1 MLSDEDLIRLQVD
14 VDGLKTDVKNNSD
27 RITAASREFI
37 ELKTGIDRW
46 VQRGAGIVTGVLLM
60 VLYWS
65 GDLKTLLTFIS
76 GLIK

>member
-14 VDGLKTDVKNNSD
+14 VDGLKTDVKKNSD
-27 RITAASREFI
+27 RITAASREFV

-46 VQRGAGIVTGVLLM
+46 VQLGAGIVTGVLLTA
-60 VLYWS
+60 LYWS
-65 GDLKTLLTFIS
+65 GDLKTLLTFVS